1 MGLASLAGIN
11 LYLTVLVTGL
21 AIRFEWVSLAAQHES
36 LAILGNEWIIG
47 VAGVLFLVEFFADK
61 IPWVDSAWDSV
72 HTVVRPAGGILLAL
86 AALGELDPVVSVIA
100 ALLFGTV
107 SLTTHAAKAGGRV
120 LVNLSPEPV
129 SNSAT
134 SLAEDGLVTLDER
147 YLRTTGRG
155 MLLVRA
161 VAMIFDEYLQAAREN
176 RRFSKV
182 I

>member
-1 MGLASLAGIN
+1 MAGRRARSRLATVEILEQLGIALGLASLAGIN

-134 SLAEDGLVTLDER
+134 SLAEDGERLTNNPTLKIINCQR
-147 YLRTTGRG
+147 HLRWT
-155 MLLVRA
+155 
-161 VAMIFDEYLQAAREN
+161 
-176 RRFSKV
+176 
-182 I
+182 